1 MKLYV
6 VRHGETLW
14 NAQMRVQG
22 RSDIDLN
29 ECGIKLAEITGEA
42 LKDLEI
48 NRMYSSPLIRAYH
61 TARIIRGE
69 RNIEIIKDDRLKEI
83 SFGEYEGRCTNDMP
97 EMFNAF
103 FNKPEEYVPPKGG
116 ETFTQVIA
124 RASDFIYNVAVP
136 ASREIKSMMVV
147 AHGCLNNGIAA
158 VLMHREIKDYWEGIF
173 PRNCS
178 MTTYDIEGENFKVE
192 KYGEI
197 FYGENEGKRSV
208 K

>member
-29 ECGIKLAEITGEA
+29 DYGILLAEKTADAIKN
-42 LKDLEI
+42 LRID
-48 NRMYSSPLIRAYH
+48 RMYSSPLIRAYH
-61 TARIIRGE
+61 TAEIIKGD
-69 RNIEIIKDDRLKEI
+69 RNLEIIKDDRLKEI
-83 SFGEYEGRCTNDMP
+83 CFGECEGKRAGDMP
-97 EMFNAF
+97 ESFDAF
-103 FNKPEEYVPPKGG
+103 FNRPEEFIPPKGG
-116 ETFTQVIA
+116 ETLEQVIA

-136 ASREIKSMMVV
+136 ASKELGSMMVV

-158 VLMHREIKDYWEGIF
+158 VLMHREIKDFWAGIF

-178 MTTYDIEGENFKVE
+178 MSTYDIDGDNFKVE

-197 FYGENEGKRSV
+197 FYEEKEGKRPV